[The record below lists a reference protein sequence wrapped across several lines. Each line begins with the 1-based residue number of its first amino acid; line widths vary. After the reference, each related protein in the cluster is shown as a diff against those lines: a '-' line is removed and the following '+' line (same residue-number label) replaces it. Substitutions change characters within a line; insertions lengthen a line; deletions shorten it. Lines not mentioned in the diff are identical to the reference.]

1 MGLPPVGPGVVEV
14 PPASGLSTTLISLLL
29 SSACLLR
36 AQLLR
41 RLPLKDKVLPS
52 TYFFYIYI
60 YIQISLS
67 LSLPL
72 PLCLA
77 GQWILLF
84 GMQRFLSKISDKPVP
99 GGCLPTDVFVRDPT
113 TVMDP
118 NGFSSSAS
126 SSFCRRARSEEAA
139 CQKICL

>member
-52 TYFFYIYI
+52 PYFFYIYI
-60 YIQISLS
+60 YIHISLS
-67 LSLPL
+67 LSP
-72 PLCLA
+72 
-77 GQWILLF
+77 
-84 GMQRFLSKISDKPVP
+84 
-99 GGCLPTDVFVRDPT
+99 
-113 TVMDP
+113 
-118 NGFSSSAS
+118 SSALS
-126 SSFCRRARSEEAA
+126 RGAMDTPLRNAEVPVEDLGQACPRRLPAN
-139 CQKICL
+139 

>member
-60 YIQISLS
+60 YKYLS
-67 LSLPL
+67 LSP
-72 PLCLA
+72 
-77 GQWILLF
+77 
-84 GMQRFLSKISDKPVP
+84 
-99 GGCLPTDVFVRDPT
+99 
-113 TVMDP
+113 
-118 NGFSSSAS
+118 SSALS
-126 SSFCRRARSEEAA
+126 RGAMDTPLRNAQVPVEDLGLACPRRLPAN
-139 CQKICL
+139 

>member
-52 TYFFYIYI
+52 PYFFYIYI
-60 YIQISLS
+60 YIYIHISLS

-84 GMQRFLSKISDKPVP
+84 GMHKFLSKISD
-99 GGCLPTDVFVRDPT
+99 
-113 TVMDP
+113 
-118 NGFSSSAS
+118 
-126 SSFCRRARSEEAA
+126 
-139 CQKICL
+139 